1 MTSIAYQT
9 VVGENGKPAAA
20 LIPWEVFVEL
30 QELISEQQPNETTR
44 AAMNETTEHL
54 PRFNTVADL
63 MADLNA

>member
-1 MTSIAYQT
+1 MTTIAHQT

-44 AAMNETTEHL
+44 AAMNEATEGL
-54 PRFNTVADL
+54 PRFGSVADL

>member
-1 MTSIAYQT
+1 MTTIAHQT

-30 QELISEQQPNETTR
+30 QEFISKQEPNETTR
-44 AAMNETTEHL
+44 AAMNESTEGL
-54 PRFNTVADL
+54 PRFGSVADL